1 MNSAPEH
8 KPQSFGQHDFPQ
20 EQQDAFAKAKRLE
33 RISILVRVVTVP
45 IIFALAGSSQA
56 MKASWIEDSLGFIA
70 PIAFLIAARLVYRQP
85 TPRHPYG
92 FHRSFGVGHLVA
104 AVALLTFGGY
114 LLVDSAM
121 GLLTGE
127 HPPMGMMELFGITFW
142 SGWLMSAASI
152 IVVIPLVILGRMKLK
167 LAPLL
172 HNKMLQADADMDKAD
187 WMTGVATGIGILGVG
202 AGIWWADVAA
212 AIIISFDILRDGV
225 NNLRASLSDLIDTRI
240 TTTDSND
247 PHPLLAE
254 VRERLEALDWVKEA
268 DIRARDQ
275 GQVFHTE
282 AFAVPH
288 TGKMPTLDE
297 LEDDREY
304 LSDLDWKLHDLVI
317 IPVAELP
324 EEFLPQLDDDRN
336 EEQAKS

>member
-1 MNSAPEH
+1 MNSLPEH
-8 KPQSFGQHDFPQ
+8 KTQYFGLHDLPQ

-33 RISILVRVVTVP
+33 RISILVRVFTVP

-92 FHRSFGVGHLVA
+92 YHRAFGVGHLVA

-127 HPPMGMMELFGITFW
+127 HPPIGMMELFGISFW
-142 SGWLMSAASI
+142 SGWLMAAASI
-152 IVVIPLVILGRMKLK
+152 IVVIPLVILGRMKIK

-172 HNKMLQADADMDKAD
+172 HNKMLQADAAMDKAD
-187 WMTGVATGIGILGVG
+187 WMTGIATGVGILLVG

-212 AIIISFDILRDGV
+212 AIIISFDILRDGF
-225 NNLRASLSDLIDTRI
+225 NNLRSSLSDLIDTRI
-240 TTTDSND
+240 TTTDSIE
-247 PHPLLAE
+247 PHELLAE
-254 VRERLEALDWVKEA
+254 VRERTEALDWVKEA
-268 DIRARDQ
+268 EVRARDQ

-282 AFAVPH
+282 VFAVPH
-288 TGKMPTLDE
+288 EGKMPSVKE

-324 EEFLPQLDDDRN
+324 EEFLPQVKERQKDG
-336 EEQAKS
+336 

>member
-1 MNSAPEH
+1 MNSPPEH
-8 KPQSFGQHDFPQ
+8 KRDHFGQHDLPQ
-20 EQQDAFAKAKRLE
+20 QQQEAFAKAKRLE
-33 RISILVRVVTVP
+33 RLSILVRVFTVP

-85 TPRHPYG
+85 TPKHPYG
-92 FHRSFGVGHLVA
+92 YHRAFGVGHLVA

-114 LLVDSAM
+114 LLVDSAT

-127 HPPMGMMELFGITFW
+127 HPPIGMMELFGVSFW
-142 SGWLMSAASI
+142 AGWLMAGASVV
-152 IVVIPLVILGRMKLK
+152 VVIPLVILGRMKIK

-172 HNKMLQADADMDKAD
+172 HNKMLQADAAMDKAD
-187 WMTGVATGIGILGVG
+187 WMTGLATGVGILAVG

-212 AIIISFDILRDGV
+212 AIVISFDILRDGV
-225 NNLRASLSDLIDTRI
+225 KNLRSSLSDLIDTRI
-240 TTTDSND
+240 TSTDSSKA
-247 PHPLLAE
+247 HPLLAE
-254 VRERLEALDWVKEA
+254 VRDRTLALEWVKEA
-268 DIRARDQ
+268 ELRSRDQ

-282 AFAVPH
+282 VFAVPRD
-288 TGKMPTLDE
+288 GSMPSLEE
-297 LEDDREY
+297 LEQDREY

-324 EEFLPQLDDDRN
+324 EEFLPQLRQGQQN
-336 EEQAKS
+336 G

>member
-1 MNSAPEH
+1 
-8 KPQSFGQHDFPQ
+8 
-20 EQQDAFAKAKRLE
+20 
-33 RISILVRVVTVP
+33 
-45 IIFALAGSSQA
+45 
-56 MKASWIEDSLGFIA
+56 
-70 PIAFLIAARLVYRQP
+70 RQP

-92 FHRSFGVGHLVA
+92 FHRSFGIGHLVA

-187 WMTGVATGIGILGVG
+187 WMTGLATGVGILGVG

-212 AIIISFDILRDGV
+212 AILLFLEILRDGIH
-225 NNLRASLSDLIDTRI
+225 NLLSFLSALMSTRVP
-240 TTTDSND
+240 T
-247 PHPLLAE
+247 
-254 VRERLEALDWVKEA
+254 
-268 DIRARDQ
+268 ARSY
-275 GQVFHTE
+275 
-282 AFAVPH
+282 
-288 TGKMPTLDE
+288 
-297 LEDDREY
+297 R
-304 LSDLDWKLHDLVI
+304 
-317 IPVAELP
+317 
-324 EEFLPQLDDDRN
+324 PQ
-336 EEQAKS
+336 